1 MKKDDLMKFK
11 KSLLLGILGIIAIYA
26 IILIA
31 FDVNIISEKINDFD
45 FQYLPFIIP
54 LIPLTWGVLF
64 LRWNLLLKNSAIDIP
79 LKDNFMIF
87 ISGFALGVTPGKV
100 GELIKAQLLKNKFNI
115 PRSKTAPLVI
125 VERFYDF
132 FAIAII
138 SLFGILV
145 FEYSIYIFTILAIGI
160 IIFLTITSSEKLFLK
175 FLQKIEKIKFLRNF
189 SSELPKSFTII
200 QKSTRGK
207 IFPLSIIL
215 SVIFWILDSIIAYL
229 TLLSF
234 GIDIIDYFVLMSIY
248 TSSIILGVISFLPLG
263 IGVVEGSMVG
273 FLSLNGIE
281 FSLAT
286 VIVVFIRFFTRWIG
300 VMAGFLGLKFSNNL
314 SN

>member
-1 MKKDDLMKFK
+1 MKFK

-26 IILIA
+26 IILIV
-31 FDVNIISEKINDFD
+31 FDINIISEKIGDFD
-45 FQYLPFIIP
+45 PQYLPIIIP

-64 LRWNLLLKNSAIDIP
+64 LRWNLLLKNSDIDIP

-100 GELIKAQLLKNKFNI
+100 GELIKSQLLKNKFNI
-115 PRSKTAPLVI
+115 PRTKTAPLVI

-132 FAIAII
+132 FAIAVI

-145 FEYSIYIFTILAIGI
+145 FEYSIYIFGILIIGI
-160 IIFLTITSSEKLFLK
+160 TIFLIVTSSEKIFLK
-175 FLQKIEKIKFLRNF
+175 FLNKIKKIKFLKNF
-189 SSELPKSFTII
+189 SNELPKSFNVI

-207 IFPLSIIL
+207 IFPLSITL
-215 SVIFWILDSIIAYL
+215 SVIFWFLDSIIAYL

-263 IGVVEGSMVG
+263 IGVVEGSLVG

-281 FSLAT
+281 FHLAT
-286 VIVVFIRFFTRWIG
+286 AIVVFIRFFTRWIG
-300 VMAGFLGLKFSNNL
+300 VMAGFVGLKFSNIL
-314 SN
+314 SD

>member
-1 MKKDDLMKFK
+1 MKFK
-11 KSLLLGILGIIAIYA
+11 KNLLLGILGIIAIYA

-229 TLLSF
+229 TLLAF

-281 FSLAT
+281 FPLAT
-286 VIVVFIRFFTRWIG
+286 AIVVFIRFFTRWIG

>member
-1 MKKDDLMKFK
+1 MKFK

-145 FEYSIYIFTILAIGI
+145 FEYSIYIFTILSVGI

-281 FSLAT
+281 FPLAT
-286 VIVVFIRFFTRWIG
+286 AIVVFIRFFTRWIG

>member
-1 MKKDDLMKFK
+1 MKFK

-263 IGVVEGSMVG
+263 IGVVEGSLVG

-281 FSLAT
+281 FPLAT
-286 VIVVFIRFFTRWIG
+286 AIVVFIRFFTRWIG

>member
-1 MKKDDLMKFK
+1 MKFK
-11 KSLLLGILGIIAIYA
+11 KNLLLGILGIIAIYA

-100 GELIKAQLLKNKFNI
+100 GELIKAELLKNKFNI

-145 FEYSIYIFTILAIGI
+145 FEYSIYIFTILAVGI

-207 IFPLSIIL
+207 ILPLSIIL

-281 FSLAT
+281 FPLAT
-286 VIVVFIRFFTRWIG
+286 AIVVFIRFFTRWIG
-300 VMAGFLGLKFSNNL
+300 VMAGFLGLKFSNIL

>member
-1 MKKDDLMKFK
+1 MKFK

-26 IILIA
+26 IILIV
-31 FDVNIISEKINDFD
+31 FDINIISEKIGDFD
-45 FQYLPFIIP
+45 PQYLPIIIP

-64 LRWNLLLKNSAIDIP
+64 LRWNLLLKNSDIDIP

-100 GELIKAQLLKNKFNI
+100 GELIKSQLLKNKFNI
-115 PRSKTAPLVI
+115 PRTKTAPLVI

-132 FAIAII
+132 FAIAVI

-145 FEYSIYIFTILAIGI
+145 FEYSIYIFGILIIGI
-160 IIFLTITSSEKLFLK
+160 TIFLIVTSSEKIFLK
-175 FLQKIEKIKFLRNF
+175 FLNKIEKIKFLKNF
-189 SSELPKSFTII
+189 SNELPKSFNVI

-207 IFPLSIIL
+207 IFPLSITL
-215 SVIFWILDSIIAYL
+215 SVIFWFLDSIIAYL

-263 IGVVEGSMVG
+263 IGVVEGSLVG

-281 FSLAT
+281 FHLAT
-286 VIVVFIRFFTRWIG
+286 AIVVFIRFFTRWIG
-300 VMAGFLGLKFSNNL
+300 VMAGFVGLKFSNIL
-314 SN
+314 SD

>member
-1 MKKDDLMKFK
+1 MKFK

-31 FDVNIISEKINDFD
+31 FDLNIISEKINDFD

-145 FEYSIYIFTILAIGI
+145 FEYSIYIFTILSVGI

-229 TLLSF
+229 TLLAF

-263 IGVVEGSMVG
+263 IGVVEGSLVG

-281 FSLAT
+281 FPLAT
-286 VIVVFIRFFTRWIG
+286 AIVVFIRFFTRWIG

>member
-1 MKKDDLMKFK
+1 MKFK

>member
-1 MKKDDLMKFK
+1 MKFQ

-229 TLLSF
+229 TLLAF

-263 IGVVEGSMVG
+263 IGVGEGSLVG

-281 FSLAT
+281 FPLAT
-286 VIVVFIRFFTRWIG
+286 AIVVFIRFFTRWIG

>member
-1 MKKDDLMKFK
+1 MKFK

-79 LKDNFMIF
+79 LKDNFIIF

-145 FEYSIYIFTILAIGI
+145 FEYSIYIFTILAVGI

-207 IFPLSIIL
+207 ILPLSIIL

-263 IGVVEGSMVG
+263 IGVVEGSLVG

-281 FSLAT
+281 FPLAT
-286 VIVVFIRFFTRWIG
+286 AIVVFIRFFTRWIG
-300 VMAGFLGLKFSNNL
+300 VMAGFLGLKFSNIL

>member
-1 MKKDDLMKFK
+1 MKFK

-45 FQYLPFIIP
+45 FQYLLFIIP

-145 FEYSIYIFTILAIGI
+145 FEYSIYIFTILSVGI

-207 IFPLSIIL
+207 ILPLSIIL

-263 IGVVEGSMVG
+263 IGVVEGSLVG

-281 FSLAT
+281 FPLAT
-286 VIVVFIRFFTRWIG
+286 AIVVFIRFFTRWIG

>member
-1 MKKDDLMKFK
+1 MKFK

-31 FDVNIISEKINDFD
+31 FDVNVISEKINDFD

-145 FEYSIYIFTILAIGI
+145 FEYSIYIFTILAVGI

-207 IFPLSIIL
+207 ILPLSIIL

-281 FSLAT
+281 FPLAT

>member
-1 MKKDDLMKFK
+1 MKFK
-11 KSLLLGILGIIAIYA
+11 KSLLIGILGIIVIYA

-31 FDVNIISEKINDFD
+31 FDINIISEKIGDFD
-45 FQYLPFIIP
+45 SQYLPIIIP

-64 LRWNLLLKNSAIDIP
+64 LRWNLLLKNSDIDIP

-100 GELIKAQLLKNKFNI
+100 GELIKSQLLKNKFNI
-115 PRSKTAPLVI
+115 PRTKTAPLVI

-145 FEYSIYIFTILAIGI
+145 FEYSIYIFGILAIGI
-160 IIFLTITSSEKLFLK
+160 SIFLIVTSSEKIFLK
-175 FLQKIEKIKFLRNF
+175 FLNKIEKIKFLKNF
-189 SSELPKSFTII
+189 SNELPKSFNVI

-207 IFPLSIIL
+207 IFPLSITL
-215 SVIFWILDSIIAYL
+215 SVIFWFLDSIIAYL

-263 IGVVEGSMVG
+263 IGVVEGSLVG

-281 FSLAT
+281 FHLAT
-286 VIVVFIRFFTRWIG
+286 AIVVFIRFFTRWIG
-300 VMAGFLGLKFSNNL
+300 VMAGFIGLKFSNIL
-314 SN
+314 SD

>member
-1 MKKDDLMKFK
+1 MKFK

-26 IILIA
+26 IILIV
-31 FDVNIISEKINDFD
+31 FDINIISEKIGDFD
-45 FQYLPFIIP
+45 SQYLPIIIS

-64 LRWNLLLKNSAIDIP
+64 LRWNLLLKNSDIDIP

-100 GELIKAQLLKNKFNI
+100 GELIKSQLLKNKFNI
-115 PRSKTAPLVI
+115 PRTKTAPLVI

-132 FAIAII
+132 FAIAVI

-145 FEYSIYIFTILAIGI
+145 FEYSIYIFGILIIGI
-160 IIFLTITSSEKLFLK
+160 TIFLIVTSSEKIFLK
-175 FLQKIEKIKFLRNF
+175 FLNKIEKIKFLKNF
-189 SSELPKSFTII
+189 SNELPKSFNVI

-207 IFPLSIIL
+207 IFPLSITL
-215 SVIFWILDSIIAYL
+215 SVIFWFLDSIIAYL

-263 IGVVEGSMVG
+263 IGVVEGSLVG

-281 FSLAT
+281 FHLAT
-286 VIVVFIRFFTRWIG
+286 AIVVFIRFFTRWIG
-300 VMAGFLGLKFSNNL
+300 VMAGFVGLKFSNIL
-314 SN
+314 SD

>member
-1 MKKDDLMKFK
+1 MKFK

-45 FQYLPFIIP
+45 FQYLLFIIP

-145 FEYSIYIFTILAIGI
+145 FEYSIYIFTILSVGI

-189 SSELPKSFTII
+189 SSELPKSFSII

-281 FSLAT
+281 FSLDT
-286 VIVVFIRFFTRWIG
+286 SIILFIPIILVIT
-300 VMAGFLGLKFSNNL
+300 ASNGKN
-314 SN
+314 SHVGTCFKAAAWKT

>member
-1 MKKDDLMKFK
+1 MKFK
-11 KSLLLGILGIIAIYA
+11 KSLLIGILGIIAIYA
-26 IILIA
+26 VILIA

-45 FQYLPFIIP
+45 FQYLPIIIP

-64 LRWNLLLKNSAIDIP
+64 LRWNLLLKNSDIDVP

-100 GELIKAQLLKNKFNI
+100 GELIKSQLLKNKFNI
-115 PRSKTAPLVI
+115 SRSKTAPLVI

-145 FEYSIYIFTILAIGI
+145 FEYSIYIFGILAIGI
-160 IIFLTITSSEKLFLK
+160 SIFLIVTSSEKIFLK
-175 FLQKIEKIKFLRNF
+175 FLNKIEKIKFLKNF
-189 SSELPKSFTII
+189 SNELPKSFNVI

-207 IFPLSIIL
+207 IFPLSITL
-215 SVIFWILDSIIAYL
+215 SVIFWFLDSIIAYL

-263 IGVVEGSMVG
+263 IGVVEGSLVG

-281 FSLAT
+281 FHLAT
-286 VIVVFIRFFTRWIG
+286 AVVVFIRFFTRWIG
-300 VMAGFLGLKFSNNL
+300 VMAGFIGLKFSNIL
-314 SN
+314 SD

>member
-1 MKKDDLMKFK
+1 MKFK

-45 FQYLPFIIP
+45 FQYLLFIIP

-145 FEYSIYIFTILAIGI
+145 FEYSIYIFTILSVGI

-263 IGVVEGSMVG
+263 IGVVEGSLVG

-281 FSLAT
+281 FPLAT
-286 VIVVFIRFFTRWIG
+286 AIVVFIRFFTRWIG

>member
-1 MKKDDLMKFK
+1 MKFK

-145 FEYSIYIFTILAIGI
+145 FEYSIYIFTILAVGI

-281 FSLAT
+281 FPLAT
-286 VIVVFIRFFTRWIG
+286 AIVVFIRFFTRWIG

>member
-1 MKKDDLMKFK
+1 MKFK
-11 KSLLLGILGIIAIYA
+11 KSLLIGILGIIVIYA

-31 FDVNIISEKINDFD
+31 FDINIISEKIGDFD
-45 FQYLPFIIP
+45 PQYLPIIIP

-64 LRWNLLLKNSAIDIP
+64 LRWNLLLKNSDIDIP

-100 GELIKAQLLKNKFNI
+100 GELIKSQLLKNKFNI
-115 PRSKTAPLVI
+115 SRSKTAPLVI

-145 FEYSIYIFTILAIGI
+145 FEYSIYIFGILAIGI
-160 IIFLTITSSEKLFLK
+160 SIFLIVTSSEKIFLK
-175 FLQKIEKIKFLRNF
+175 FLNKIEKIKFLKNF
-189 SSELPKSFTII
+189 SNELPKSFNVI

-207 IFPLSIIL
+207 IFPLSITL
-215 SVIFWILDSIIAYL
+215 SIIFWFLDSIIAYL

-263 IGVVEGSMVG
+263 IGVVEGSLVG

-281 FSLAT
+281 FHLAT
-286 VIVVFIRFFTRWIG
+286 AVVVFIRFFTRWIG
-300 VMAGFLGLKFSNNL
+300 VMAGFIGLKFSNIL
-314 SN
+314 SD

>member
-1 MKKDDLMKFK
+1 MKFK
-11 KSLLLGILGIIAIYA
+11 KSLLIGILGIIVIYA

-31 FDVNIISEKINDFD
+31 FDINIISEKIGDFD
-45 FQYLPFIIP
+45 PQYLPIIIP

-64 LRWNLLLKNSAIDIP
+64 LRWNLLLKNSDIDIP

-100 GELIKAQLLKNKFNI
+100 RELIKSQLLKNKFNI
-115 PRSKTAPLVI
+115 PRTKTAPLVI

-132 FAIAII
+132 FAIAVI

-145 FEYSIYIFTILAIGI
+145 FEYSIYIFGILTIGI
-160 IIFLTITSSEKLFLK
+160 TIFLIVTSSEKIFLK
-175 FLQKIEKIKFLRNF
+175 FLNKIEKIKFLKNF
-189 SSELPKSFTII
+189 SNELPKSFNVI

-207 IFPLSIIL
+207 IFPLSITL
-215 SVIFWILDSIIAYL
+215 SIIFWFLDSIIAYL

-263 IGVVEGSMVG
+263 IGVVEGSLVG

-281 FSLAT
+281 FHLAT
-286 VIVVFIRFFTRWIG
+286 AIVVFIRFFTRWIG
-300 VMAGFLGLKFSNNL
+300 VMAGFIGLKFSNIL
-314 SN
+314 SD

>member
-1 MKKDDLMKFK
+1 MKFK

-229 TLLSF
+229 TLLAF

-263 IGVVEGSMVG
+263 IGVVEGSLVG

-281 FSLAT
+281 FPLAT
-286 VIVVFIRFFTRWIG
+286 AIVVFIRFFTRWIG

>member
-1 MKKDDLMKFK
+1 MKFK
-11 KSLLLGILGIIAIYA
+11 KNLLLGILGIIAIYA

-45 FQYLPFIIP
+45 FQYLLFIIP

-145 FEYSIYIFTILAIGI
+145 FEYSIYIFTILSVGI

-229 TLLSF
+229 TLLAF

-263 IGVVEGSMVG
+263 IGVVEGSLVG

-281 FSLAT
+281 FPLAT
-286 VIVVFIRFFTRWIG
+286 AIVVFIRFFTRWIG

>member
-1 MKKDDLMKFK
+1 MKFK
-11 KSLLLGILGIIAIYA
+11 KNLLLGILGIIAIYA

-45 FQYLPFIIP
+45 FQYLLFIIP

-145 FEYSIYIFTILAIGI
+145 FEYSIYIFTILSVGI

>member
-1 MKKDDLMKFK
+1 MKFK
-11 KSLLLGILGIIAIYA
+11 KSLLIGILGIIVIYA

-31 FDVNIISEKINDFD
+31 FDINIISEKIGDFD
-45 FQYLPFIIP
+45 SQYLPIIIP

-64 LRWNLLLKNSAIDIP
+64 LRWNLLLKNSDIDIP

-100 GELIKAQLLKNKFNI
+100 GELIKSQLLKNKFNI
-115 PRSKTAPLVI
+115 PRTKTAPLVI

-145 FEYSIYIFTILAIGI
+145 FEYSIYIFGVLVIGI
-160 IIFLTITSSEKLFLK
+160 SIFLIVTSSEKIFLK
-175 FLQKIEKIKFLRNF
+175 FLNKIEKIKFLKNF
-189 SSELPKSFTII
+189 SNELPKSFNVI

-207 IFPLSIIL
+207 IFPLSITL
-215 SVIFWILDSIIAYL
+215 SVIFWFLDSIIAYL

-263 IGVVEGSMVG
+263 IGVVEGSLVG

-281 FSLAT
+281 FHLAT
-286 VIVVFIRFFTRWIG
+286 AIVVFIRFFTRWIG
-300 VMAGFLGLKFSNNL
+300 VMAGFIGLKFSNIL
-314 SN
+314 SD

>member
-1 MKKDDLMKFK
+1 MKFK
-11 KSLLLGILGIIAIYA
+11 KSFLLGILGIIAIYA

-87 ISGFALGVTPGKV
+87 ISGFELGVTPGKV

-145 FEYSIYIFTILAIGI
+145 FEYSIYIFTILAVGI

-207 IFPLSIIL
+207 ILPLSIIL

-281 FSLAT
+281 FPLAT
-286 VIVVFIRFFTRWIG
+286 AIVVFIRFFTRWIG
-300 VMAGFLGLKFSNNL
+300 VMAGFLGLKFSNIL

>member
-1 MKKDDLMKFK
+1 MKFK
-11 KSLLLGILGIIAIYA
+11 KSLLIGILGIIAIYA
-26 IILIA
+26 VILIA

-45 FQYLPFIIP
+45 FQYLPIIIP

-64 LRWNLLLKNSAIDIP
+64 LRWNLLLKNSDIDVP

-100 GELIKAQLLKNKFNI
+100 GELIKSQLLKNKFNI
-115 PRSKTAPLVI
+115 SRSKTAPLVI

-145 FEYSIYIFTILAIGI
+145 FEYSIYIFGILAIGI
-160 IIFLTITSSEKLFLK
+160 SIFLIVTSSEKIFLK
-175 FLQKIEKIKFLRNF
+175 FLNKIEKIKFLKNF
-189 SSELPKSFTII
+189 SNELPKSFNVI

-207 IFPLSIIL
+207 IFPLSITL
-215 SVIFWILDSIIAYL
+215 SIIFWFLDSIIAYL

-263 IGVVEGSMVG
+263 IGVVEGSLVG

-281 FSLAT
+281 FHLAT
-286 VIVVFIRFFTRWIG
+286 AIVVFIRFFTRWIG
-300 VMAGFLGLKFSNNL
+300 VMAGFIGLKFSNIL
-314 SN
+314 SD

>member
-1 MKKDDLMKFK
+1 MKFK
-11 KSLLLGILGIIAIYA
+11 KNLLLGILGIIAIYA

-45 FQYLPFIIP
+45 FQYLLFIIP

-281 FSLAT
+281 FPLAT
-286 VIVVFIRFFTRWIG
+286 AIVVFIRFFTRWIG

>member
-1 MKKDDLMKFK
+1 MKFK
-11 KSLLLGILGIIAIYA
+11 KSLLIGILGIIVIYA

-31 FDVNIISEKINDFD
+31 FDINIISEKIGDFD
-45 FQYLPFIIP
+45 PQYLPIIIP

-64 LRWNLLLKNSAIDIP
+64 LRWNLLLKNSDIDIP

-100 GELIKAQLLKNKFNI
+100 GELIKSQLLKNKFNI
-115 PRSKTAPLVI
+115 PRTKTAPLVI

-132 FAIAII
+132 FAIAVI

-145 FEYSIYIFTILAIGI
+145 YEYSIYIFGILTIGI
-160 IIFLTITSSEKLFLK
+160 TIFLIVTSSEKIFLK
-175 FLQKIEKIKFLRNF
+175 FLNKIEKIKFLKNF
-189 SSELPKSFTII
+189 SNELPKSFNVI

-207 IFPLSIIL
+207 IFPLSITL
-215 SVIFWILDSIIAYL
+215 SIIFWFLDSIIAYL

-263 IGVVEGSMVG
+263 IGVVEGSLVG

-281 FSLAT
+281 FHLAT
-286 VIVVFIRFFTRWIG
+286 AIVVFIRFFTRWIG
-300 VMAGFLGLKFSNNL
+300 VMAGFIGLKFSNIL
-314 SN
+314 SD

>member
-1 MKKDDLMKFK
+1 MKFK
-11 KSLLLGILGIIAIYA
+11 KSLLIGILGIIAIYA
-26 IILIA
+26 IILIT
-31 FDVNIISEKINDFD
+31 FDVNIISEKISDFD
-45 FQYLPFIIP
+45 FQYLPIIIP

-64 LRWNLLLKNSAIDIP
+64 LRWNLLLKNSDVNIP

-100 GELIKAQLLKNKFNI
+100 GELIKSQLLKNKFNI
-115 PRSKTAPLVI
+115 SRSKTAPLVI

-132 FAIAII
+132 FAITII

-145 FEYSIYIFTILAIGI
+145 FEYSIYIFAILSVGI
-160 IIFLTITSSEKLFLK
+160 SIFLIITSSEKLFLK
-175 FLQKIEKIKFLRNF
+175 FLKKIEKIKFLKNF
-189 SSELPKSFTII
+189 SNELPKSFTVI

-215 SVIFWILDSIIAYL
+215 SVTFWFLDSIIAYL

-234 GIDIIDYFVLMSIY
+234 GIDVIDYFVLMSIY

-263 IGVVEGSMVG
+263 IGVVEGSLVG

-281 FSLAT
+281 FHLAT
-286 VIVVFIRFFTRWIG
+286 AVVVFIRFFTRWIG
-300 VMAGFLGLKFSNNL
+300 VMAGFIGLKFSNIL
-314 SN
+314 SD

>member
-1 MKKDDLMKFK
+1 MKFQ

-145 FEYSIYIFTILAIGI
+145 FEYSIYIFTILSVGI

-229 TLLSF
+229 TLLAF

-263 IGVVEGSMVG
+263 IGVVEGSLVG

-281 FSLAT
+281 FPLAT
-286 VIVVFIRFFTRWIG
+286 AIVVFIRFFTRWIG

>member
-1 MKKDDLMKFK
+1 MKFK
-11 KSLLLGILGIIAIYA
+11 KSLLIGILGIIVIYA

-31 FDVNIISEKINDFD
+31 FDINIISEKIGDFD
-45 FQYLPFIIP
+45 PQYLPIIIP

-64 LRWNLLLKNSAIDIP
+64 LRWNLLLKNSDIDIP

-100 GELIKAQLLKNKFNI
+100 GELIKSQLLKNKFNI
-115 PRSKTAPLVI
+115 PRTKTAPLVI

-145 FEYSIYIFTILAIGI
+145 FEYSIYIFGVLVIGLS
-160 IIFLTITSSEKLFLK
+160 IFLIVTSSEKIFLK
-175 FLQKIEKIKFLRNF
+175 FLNKIEKIKFLKNF
-189 SSELPKSFTII
+189 SNELPKSFNVI

-215 SVIFWILDSIIAYL
+215 SVIFWFLDSMIAYL

-263 IGVVEGSMVG
+263 IGVVEGSLVG

-281 FSLAT
+281 FHLAT
-286 VIVVFIRFFTRWIG
+286 AIVVFIRFFTRWIG
-300 VMAGFLGLKFSNNL
+300 VMAGFIGLKFSNIL
-314 SN
+314 SD

>member
-1 MKKDDLMKFK
+1 MKFK

-31 FDVNIISEKINDFD
+31 FDLNIISEKINDFD

-145 FEYSIYIFTILAIGI
+145 FEYSIYIFTILSVGI

-281 FSLAT
+281 FPLAT
-286 VIVVFIRFFTRWIG
+286 AIVVFIRFFTRWIG

>member
-1 MKKDDLMKFK
+1 MKFK

-26 IILIA
+26 IILIV
-31 FDVNIISEKINDFD
+31 FDINIISEKIGDFD
-45 FQYLPFIIP
+45 PQYLPIIIP

-64 LRWNLLLKNSAIDIP
+64 LRWNLLLKNSDIDIP

-100 GELIKAQLLKNKFNI
+100 GELIKSQLLKNKFNI
-115 PRSKTAPLVI
+115 PRTKTAPLVI

-132 FAIAII
+132 FAIAVI

-145 FEYSIYIFTILAIGI
+145 FEYSIYIFGILIIGI
-160 IIFLTITSSEKLFLK
+160 TIFLIVTSSEKIFLK
-175 FLQKIEKIKFLRNF
+175 FLNKIEKIKFLKNF
-189 SSELPKSFTII
+189 SNELPKSFNVI

-207 IFPLSIIL
+207 IFPLSITL
-215 SVIFWILDSIIAYL
+215 SVIFWFLDSIIAYL
-229 TLLSF
+229 TLFSF

-263 IGVVEGSMVG
+263 IGVVEGSLVG

-281 FSLAT
+281 FHLAT
-286 VIVVFIRFFTRWIG
+286 AIVVFIRFFTRWIG
-300 VMAGFLGLKFSNNL
+300 VMAGFVGLKFSNIL
-314 SN
+314 SD

>member
-1 MKKDDLMKFK
+1 MKFK
-11 KSLLLGILGIIAIYA
+11 KSLLIGILGIIVIFA

-31 FDVNIISEKINDFD
+31 FDINIISEKIGDFD
-45 FQYLPFIIP
+45 PQYLPIIIP

-64 LRWNLLLKNSAIDIP
+64 LRWNLLLKNSDIDIP

-100 GELIKAQLLKNKFNI
+100 GELIKSQLLKNKFNI
-115 PRSKTAPLVI
+115 PRTRTAPLVI

-132 FAIAII
+132 FAIAVI

-145 FEYSIYIFTILAIGI
+145 FEYSIYIFGILTIGI
-160 IIFLTITSSEKLFLK
+160 TIFLIVTSSEKIFLK
-175 FLQKIEKIKFLRNF
+175 FLNKIEKIKFLKNF
-189 SSELPKSFTII
+189 SNELPKSFNVI

-207 IFPLSIIL
+207 IFPLSITL
-215 SVIFWILDSIIAYL
+215 SIIFWFLDSIIAYL

-263 IGVVEGSMVG
+263 IGVVEGSLVG

-281 FSLAT
+281 FHLAT
-286 VIVVFIRFFTRWIG
+286 AIVVFIRFFTRWIG
-300 VMAGFLGLKFSNNL
+300 VMAGFIGLKFSNIL
-314 SN
+314 SD

>member
-1 MKKDDLMKFK
+1 MKFK

-31 FDVNIISEKINDFD
+31 FDVNVISEKINDFD

-145 FEYSIYIFTILAIGI
+145 FEYSIYIFTILAVGI

-207 IFPLSIIL
+207 ILPLSIIL

-263 IGVVEGSMVG
+263 IGVVEGSLVG

-281 FSLAT
+281 FPLAT
-286 VIVVFIRFFTRWIG
+286 AIVVFIRFFTRWIG
-300 VMAGFLGLKFSNNL
+300 VMAGFLGLKFSNIL

>member
-1 MKKDDLMKFK
+1 MKFK
-11 KSLLLGILGIIAIYA
+11 KSLLIGILGIIAIYA
-26 IILIA
+26 VILIA

-45 FQYLPFIIP
+45 FQYLPIIIP

-64 LRWNLLLKNSAIDIP
+64 LRWNLLLKNSDIDVP

-100 GELIKAQLLKNKFNI
+100 GELIKSQLLKNKFNI
-115 PRSKTAPLVI
+115 SRSKTAPLVI

-145 FEYSIYIFTILAIGI
+145 FEYSIYIFGVLVIGI
-160 IIFLTITSSEKLFLK
+160 SIFLIVTSSEKIFLK
-175 FLQKIEKIKFLRNF
+175 FLNKIEKIKFLKSF
-189 SSELPKSFTII
+189 SNELPKSFNVI

-215 SVIFWILDSIIAYL
+215 SVIFWFLDSMIAYL

-263 IGVVEGSMVG
+263 IGVVEGSLVG
-273 FLSLNGIE
+273 FLSINGIE
-281 FSLAT
+281 FHLAT
-286 VIVVFIRFFTRWIG
+286 AVVVFIRFFTRWIG
-300 VMAGFLGLKFSNNL
+300 VMAGFIGLKFSNIL
-314 SN
+314 SD

>member
-1 MKKDDLMKFK
+1 MKFK
-11 KSLLLGILGIIAIYA
+11 KSLLIGILGIIVIYA

-31 FDVNIISEKINDFD
+31 FDINIISEKIGDFD
-45 FQYLPFIIP
+45 PQYLPIIIP

-64 LRWNLLLKNSAIDIP
+64 LRWNLLLKNSDIDIP

-100 GELIKAQLLKNKFNI
+100 GELIKSQLLKNKFNI
-115 PRSKTAPLVI
+115 PRTKTAPLVI

-132 FAIAII
+132 FAIAVI

-145 FEYSIYIFTILAIGI
+145 FEYSIYIFGILTIGI
-160 IIFLTITSSEKLFLK
+160 TIFLIVTSSEKIFLK
-175 FLQKIEKIKFLRNF
+175 FLNKIEKIKFLKSF
-189 SSELPKSFTII
+189 SNELPKSFNVI

-207 IFPLSIIL
+207 IFPLSITL
-215 SVIFWILDSIIAYL
+215 SIIFWFLDSIIAYL

-263 IGVVEGSMVG
+263 IGVVEGSLVG

-281 FSLAT
+281 FHLAT
-286 VIVVFIRFFTRWIG
+286 AIVVFIRFFTRWIG
-300 VMAGFLGLKFSNNL
+300 VMAGFIGLKFSNIL
-314 SN
+314 SD

>member
-1 MKKDDLMKFK
+1 MKFK
-11 KSLLLGILGIIAIYA
+11 KSLLIGILGIIAIYA
-26 IILIA
+26 VILIA

-45 FQYLPFIIP
+45 FQYLPIIIP

-64 LRWNLLLKNSAIDIP
+64 LRWNLLLKNSDIDVP

-100 GELIKAQLLKNKFNI
+100 GELIKSQLLKNKFNI
-115 PRSKTAPLVI
+115 SRSKTAPLVI

-145 FEYSIYIFTILAIGI
+145 FEYSIYIFGVLVIGI
-160 IIFLTITSSEKLFLK
+160 SIFLIVTSSEKIFLK
-175 FLQKIEKIKFLRNF
+175 FLNKIEKIKFLKNF
-189 SSELPKSFTII
+189 SNELPKSFNVI

-207 IFPLSIIL
+207 IFPLSITL
-215 SVIFWILDSIIAYL
+215 SIIFWFLDSIIAYL

-263 IGVVEGSMVG
+263 IGVVEGSLVG

-281 FSLAT
+281 FHLAT
-286 VIVVFIRFFTRWIG
+286 AIVVFIRFFTRWIG
-300 VMAGFLGLKFSNNL
+300 VMAGFIGLKFSNIL
-314 SN
+314 SD

>member
-1 MKKDDLMKFK
+1 MRLR
-11 KSLLLGILGIIAIYA
+11 
-26 IILIA
+26 
-31 FDVNIISEKINDFD
+31 ISNDF
-45 FQYLPFIIP
+45 
-54 LIPLTWGVLF
+54 
-64 LRWNLLLKNSAIDIP
+64 S
-79 LKDNFMIF
+79 
-87 ISGFALGVTPGKV
+87 
-100 GELIKAQLLKNKFNI
+100 LKNKFNI

-229 TLLSF
+229 TLLAF

-281 FSLAT
+281 FPLAT